1 MQLGGNPL
9 VYKNVGQIEETED
22 LNLFLNSKSSQER
35 QKWIIVG
42 FDPGL
47 TVGIAILDLS
57 GNVIS
62 TKSCKEMSR
71 AEVIK
76 HIISYGKTILIATDV
91 YPPPKMVKKLASILN
106 SKIYSPSKTF
116 TVSSKTELV
125 DSYLSEISST
135 KYPENAH
142 ERDALAAA
150 IKTYKHYQNKLRQIE
165 RRTEKL
171 NLTDEEVDDIKSMVI
186 RGRPISSAIDDIL
199 KVPEGTDD
207 LEVQIEEMENDIE
220 SIDEE
225 KLKNVEESARKL
237 KQKIKSQERQ
247 IKNLK
252 KKNRLLKKD
261 VRKYKTKTSK
271 LEGKIE
277 KLHYD
282 YSKDILRKKEI
293 SSKVALI
300 KGLQEKYTEEKER
313 REKLEENL
321 RSIKK
326 IRVMELSKKA
336 VPVKIIES
344 FTREKI
350 RDAQEYWKIKRGDI
364 VLLSSTEGGG
374 SQTASLLINMG
385 IKAVIAADKM
395 SHPAEEEFEKNMVP
409 VLDAN
414 KADLEM
420 IDEFAVIERDVL
432 NKEIENWK
440 TRVENKRS
448 KEEKKQILKVIDEY
462 RAQRRRSS
470 NGD

>member
-1 MQLGGNPL
+1 VQLGGNPL
-9 VYKNVGQIEETED
+9 VYKNIDKIEEDENK
-22 LNLFLNSKSSQER
+22 NLFLNPKTSSER

-42 FDPGL
+42 YDPGL

-62 TKSCKEMSR
+62 LKSCKEMSK
-71 AEVIK
+71 ADAIT
-76 HIISYGKTILIATDV
+76 HIIGHGKAVLIATDV
-91 YPPPKMVKKLASILN
+91 YPAPKMVKKLAASLN

-125 DSYLSEISST
+125 DSYLNEIAST
-135 KYPENAH
+135 NFPDNAH

-150 IKTYKHYQNKLRQIE
+150 IKTYKHYQKKLTQIE
-165 RRTEKL
+165 KRGEKL
-171 NLTDEEVDDIKSMVI
+171 DLSPEEIDEVKSMVI
-186 RGRPISSAIDDIL
+186 KGIPVTKAIDEIL
-199 KVPEGTDD
+199 NIPEKDD
-207 LEVQIEEMENDIE
+207 LETQIEEMEKDID

-225 KLKNVEESARKL
+225 KLKNIEEAARKL
-237 KQKIKSQERQ
+237 KLKIKSQERQ

-252 KKNRLLKKD
+252 RKNKNLKKD
-261 VRKYKTKTSK
+261 MGKYKNKVST
-271 LEGKIE
+271 LEDKIE

-282 YSKDILRKKEI
+282 YSKDILSKKEI
-293 SSKVALI
+293 VSKVAII
-300 KGLQEKYTEEKER
+300 KKLQEKYTEEKQC

-321 RSIKK
+321 DSMKK

-344 FTREKI
+344 FTREGI
-350 RDAQEYWKIKRGDI
+350 RDACEYWKIKKGDV

-385 IKAVIAADKM
+385 IKAVIGMDKM

-414 KADLEM
+414 NIDLEM
-420 IDEFAVIERDVL
+420 IDEFAVIEEDVL
-432 NKEIENWK
+432 KNEIEKWK
-440 TRVENKRS
+440 TEMEAKLK
-448 KEEKKQILKVIDEY
+448 KEKEDTLLKVIDEY
-462 RAQRRRSS
+462 RAQRKR
-470 NGD
+470 GK

>member
-9 VYKNVGQIEETED
+9 VYKNIDKTEEDENK
-22 LNLFLNSKSSQER
+22 NLFLNSKTSSQR

-42 FDPGL
+42 YDPGL

-62 TKSCKEMSR
+62 IKSCKEMPK
-71 AEVIK
+71 ADVIT
-76 HIISYGKTILIATDV
+76 HIISHGKAILIATDV
-91 YPPPKMVKKLASILN
+91 YPAPKMVKKLAASLN

-125 DSYLSEISST
+125 DTYLNEISST
-135 KYPENAH
+135 KFPDNAH

-150 IKTYKHYQNKLRQIE
+150 IKTYKHYQKKLTQIE
-165 RRTEKL
+165 KRAEKL
-171 NLTDEEVDDIKSMVI
+171 DLSLDEIDEIKSMVI
-186 RGRPISSAIDDIL
+186 KGIPITKAIDEIL
-199 KVPEGTDD
+199 NIPEKDN
-207 LEVQIEEMENDIE
+207 LETQIEEMEKDIE

-225 KLKNVEESARKL
+225 KLKNIEEAARKL
-237 KQKIKSQERQ
+237 KLKIKSQERQ

-252 KKNRLLKKD
+252 RKNKNLKKD
-261 VRKYKTKTSK
+261 VGKYKNKVSS

-277 KLHYD
+277 KLYYD
-282 YSKDILRKKEI
+282 YSKDILSKKEI
-293 SSKVALI
+293 SSKVAII
-300 KGLQEKYTEEKER
+300 KKLQEKYTEEKAC

-321 RSIKK
+321 HSMKK
-326 IRVMELSKKA
+326 IRVMELSEKA

-344 FTREKI
+344 FTREGI
-350 RDAQEYWKIKRGDI
+350 REACEYWKIKKGDI

-414 KADLEM
+414 NINLEM
-420 IDEFAVIERDVL
+420 IDEFAVIEEEVL
-432 NKEIENWK
+432 KSEIEKW
-440 TRVENKRS
+440 RIEIANKLK
-448 KEEKKQILKVIDEY
+448 KEKEDSLLKVIDEY
-462 RAQRRRSS
+462 RAQRRR
-470 NGD
+470 G

>member
-9 VYKNVGQIEETED
+9 VYKNIGQVEETENS
-22 LNLFLNSKSSQER
+22 NLFLTSKVPQER

-71 AEVIK
+71 AEVIR
-76 HIISYGKTILIATDV
+76 HIISHGKAVLIATDV
-91 YPPPKMVKKLASILN
+91 YPAPKMVRKLASTLN

-125 DSYLSEISST
+125 DSYLNEISST
-135 KYPENAH
+135 KYPGNAH

-171 NLTDEEVDDIKSMVI
+171 GLTDEEVDDIKSMVI

-199 KVPEGTDD
+199 KVPEDKDD
-207 LEVQIEEMENDIE
+207 LETQIEEMENDIG

-225 KLKNVEESARKL
+225 KLQKIEDSARKL
-237 KQKIKSQERQ
+237 KQKIKSQENQ

-261 VRKYKTKTSK
+261 VRHYKKKTSK

-282 YSKDILRKKEI
+282 YSKDILSKKEI
-293 SSKVALI
+293 SSKVAII
-300 KGLQEKYTEEKER
+300 KGLQEKYTEEKAR

-321 RSIKK
+321 RSMKE
-326 IRVMELSKKA
+326 IRVMELSEKA

-350 RDAQEYWKIKRGDI
+350 KEAMDYWTIKRGDV
-364 VLLSSTEGGG
+364 VLLSGSEGGG
-374 SQTASLLINMG
+374 SQTASMLINMG
-385 IKAVIAADKM
+385 IKAVIAVDKM

-414 KADLEM
+414 KIDLEM

-432 NKEIENWK
+432 DREIENWK
-440 TRVENKRS
+440 TKVENRRK
-448 KEEKKQILKVIDEY
+448 KEEKRKLLEVIDEY
-462 RAQRRRSS
+462 RAQRRRPS

>member
-9 VYKNVGQIEETED
+9 VYKNLGKIEETGST
-22 LNLFLNSKSSQER
+22 NLFLTSKAPYEK

-62 TKSCKEMSR
+62 TKSCKEMSK
-71 AEVIK
+71 AEIIK
-76 HIISYGKTILIATDV
+76 HIISHGKAILIATDV
-91 YPPPKMVKKLASILN
+91 YPPPKMVKKLASTLN

-125 DSYLSEISST
+125 DSYLNEISST
-135 KYPENAH
+135 KHPENAH

-171 NLTDEEVDDIKSMVI
+171 GLTDEEVDEVKSIVI

-199 KVPEGTDD
+199 KIPEDKDD
-207 LEVQIEEMENDIE
+207 LLPQIEEMEKDIE

-225 KLKNVEESARKL
+225 KLKKVEEAARKL

-261 VRKYKTKTSK
+261 IRQHKNKTSK
-271 LEGKIE
+271 LESKIE

-293 SSKVALI
+293 SSKVAII
-300 KGLQEKYTEEKER
+300 KGLQEKYTEEKAH

-326 IRVMELSKKA
+326 IRGMELSKKA

-344 FTREKI
+344 FTREGIK
-350 RDAQEYWKIKRGDI
+350 DACEYWKIKRGDVI
-364 VLLSSTEGGG
+364 LLSSTEGGG
-374 SQTASLLINMG
+374 SQTASLLIKMS

-414 KADLEM
+414 KIDLKM

-440 TRVENKRS
+440 ARVENRRM
-448 KEEKKQILKVIDEY
+448 KEEKKKLLEVIDEY
-462 RAQRRRSS
+462 RAQRRRPS
-470 NGD
+470 NND